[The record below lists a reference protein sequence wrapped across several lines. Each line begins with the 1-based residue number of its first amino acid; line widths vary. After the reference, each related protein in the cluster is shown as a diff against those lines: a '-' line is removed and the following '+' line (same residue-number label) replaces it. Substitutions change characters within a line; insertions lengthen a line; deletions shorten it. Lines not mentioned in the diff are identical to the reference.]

1 MERQPAVKSY
11 FFGKGYRQ
19 LFGTIAD
26 AWSGNEQSACRVRE
40 KIKLL
45 LKYHSSGSVM
55 RWIDRII
62 VLFKLLELFSIYFF
76 GTIASAAFSLIHM
89 LIVFSVMLGVYIM
102 FALIWTADRGYIL
115 IKGIF
120 GACPKCKGKYKMP
133 VYVCDCG
140 AEHTRLTPGIYGILR
155 RKCLCGNKLPTTFFN
170 GRRLL
175 ASKCPCCGSVLSS
188 REAVPV
194 CIPAI
199 GGPSVGKTCFIT
211 ALMKELTENACPLK
225 NMRLSFYDYR
235 NRAEC
240 GQMIEKYNRG
250 VLQTKTADTNPAAFN
265 FFVSGRGIRPER
277 LMYIYDIAGEAF
289 GMTDALASQKQYE
302 YCHGFIFLIDPLTIA
317 DVRNRHKADA
327 EFKNYNAGV
336 EDIDDTFDVFL
347 SNLKRISGLSA
358 NKLSRV
364 PCAIVINKVDA
375 FDLNEKI
382 GIAAAE
388 RAMTEQPG
396 GFKDVRSAESELVR
410 RFLIEN
416 GMNNFINNIE
426 LCFKKKRYFS
436 CSAIG
441 HTQNGKKFEPVGVF
455 EPFTW
460 IVSNFD
466 KKLGSRFSAYADGD
480 IRIKFPRRSMKL
492 ADGKKYAVL
501 SWMNYNDGRYFC
513 LAERGS
519 DGRICADEA
528 RVFYA
533 PKGKIKNI
541 SETDV
546 GGDSEQNRII
556 RHRLELDEWNI
567 RLKYYNEKT
576 ADKQN
581 SGKENDK

>member
-1 MERQPAVKSY
+1 MPDIIDVLMWLFFGYLGYHYLLPVIYCVAYRQYEQIKARISDEFRQKIARGGVNEFMERQPAVKSY

-199 GGPSVGKTCFIT
+199 GGPSVG
-211 ALMKELTENACPLK
+211 
-225 NMRLSFYDYR
+225 
-235 NRAEC
+235 
-240 GQMIEKYNRG
+240 
-250 VLQTKTADTNPAAFN
+250 
-265 FFVSGRGIRPER
+265 
-277 LMYIYDIAGEAF
+277 
-289 GMTDALASQKQYE
+289 
-302 YCHGFIFLIDPLTIA
+302 H
-317 DVRNRHKADA
+317 
-327 EFKNYNAGV
+327 
-336 EDIDDTFDVFL
+336 
-347 SNLKRISGLSA
+347 
-358 NKLSRV
+358 
-364 PCAIVINKVDA
+364 
-375 FDLNEKI
+375 
-382 GIAAAE
+382 
-388 RAMTEQPG
+388 
-396 GFKDVRSAESELVR
+396 
-410 RFLIEN
+410 
-416 GMNNFINNIE
+416 
-426 LCFKKKRYFS
+426 
-436 CSAIG
+436 
-441 HTQNGKKFEPVGVF
+441 
-455 EPFTW
+455 
-460 IVSNFD
+460 
-466 KKLGSRFSAYADGD
+466 
-480 IRIKFPRRSMKL
+480 
-492 ADGKKYAVL
+492 
-501 SWMNYNDGRYFC
+501 
-513 LAERGS
+513 
-519 DGRICADEA
+519 
-528 RVFYA
+528 
-533 PKGKIKNI
+533 
-541 SETDV
+541 
-546 GGDSEQNRII
+546 
-556 RHRLELDEWNI
+556 
-567 RLKYYNEKT
+567 
-576 ADKQN
+576 
-581 SGKENDK
+581 